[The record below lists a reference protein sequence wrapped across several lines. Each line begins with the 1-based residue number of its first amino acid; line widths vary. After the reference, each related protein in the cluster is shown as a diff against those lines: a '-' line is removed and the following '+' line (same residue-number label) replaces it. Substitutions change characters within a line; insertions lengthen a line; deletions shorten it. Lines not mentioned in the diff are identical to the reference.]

1 MELNAKIPDG
11 PVPPSVRTRGSHQ
24 VPLDVAEFAAE
35 PALFAKLELADA
47 PLAWSE
53 VVRRADRFSFALC
66 VQNALRAY
74 DWTDLCM
81 R

>member
-1 MELNAKIPDG
+1 
-11 PVPPSVRTRGSHQ
+11 
-24 VPLDVAEFAAE
+24 
-35 PALFAKLELADA
+35 
-47 PLAWSE
+47 